1 MDNRTL
7 EFTCEV
13 ACRTPAITGCNV
25 DLMDTSDN
33 VIKLGNISTIV
44 IGSVE
49 AISSRFVVV
58 LVNDVDPTV
67 EYLYFATP
75 QAIVNGESLALKGIQ
90 NLIPALIKGM
100 YATKYV
106 SLIL

>member
-25 DLMDTSDN
+25 DLIDTSDN
-33 VIKLGNISTIV
+33 MVKTSNMSTVV
-44 IGSVE
+44 IGSDE

-58 LVNDVDPTV
+58 LVNDVDPTI
-67 EYLYFATP
+67 EYLYVAIP
-75 QAIVNGESLALKGIQ
+75 QAIENRASLSLDGIR

-100 YATKYV
+100 YATKHV
-106 SLIL
+106 SLML